1 MGSDPL
7 QSLFSPA
14 GRRAVVSGAS
24 SGIGRHVALLLARL
38 GAEVLVVARRA
49 ERLAQL
55 AEAEPEPELAARL
68 HPCPADLSDPDAPAL
83 VAAAAERLLGG
94 CDLLIGAA
102 GVPGRGGV
110 VHFDAD
116 QFARVMQLNV
126 TAQAALASALYPQ
139 LRRSSAGRV
148 IHVASIYGV
157 RGEETG
163 PLAAYVA
170 SKHALVGLTRSQALE
185 WAADGITVNA
195 IAPAHFPTEMTDA
208 LLAHPE
214 LGPRL
219 LSRYPLGRFGRLEDF
234 DTTVLWLASPAT
246 AFVTGAVVPLDGGW
260 TAR

>member
-1 MGSDPL
+1 MGPDPL
-7 QSLFSPA
+7 HSLFSPA
-14 GRRAVVSGAS
+14 GRRAVVTGAS
-24 SGIGRHVALLLARL
+24 SGIGRHLALLLARL

-49 ERLAQL
+49 DRLEQL
-55 AEAEPEPELAARL
+55 AEAEPALAPRL
-68 HPCPADLSDPDAPAL
+68 HACPADLADPEAPAR

-102 GVPGRGGV
+102 GMPGRGGV
-110 VHFDAD
+110 VHFDAA
-116 QFARVMQLNV
+116 QFTRVLQLNV
-126 TAQAALASALYPQ
+126 TSQAALASALHPL

-148 IHVASIYGV
+148 IHVASIYGL

-185 WAADGITVNA
+185 WAADGISVNA
-195 IAPAHFPTEMTDA
+195 IAPAHFPTEMTEA
-208 LLAHPE
+208 LLANPE

-219 LSRYPLGRFGRLEDF
+219 LSRYPQGRFGRLEEL

-246 AFVTGAVVPLDGGW
+246 SFITGVVVPIDGGW